1 MYAVVSLLVALSLSQ
16 AAPAAT
22 GRLSGQVLAAGTNA
36 PVAGARVMVF
46 PIGRQAMPP
55 SGPIA
60 LPPQSMTDQ
69 NGRFVFNGV
78 AAGQYRLDVQKT
90 GFASSLD
97 PTARPQTYTVAAGQ
111 ALDTITIVLQR
122 GAVISGKVID
132 QNGEPVTEARLVALR
147 LINLPNGAAAPRL
160 IPAAMQGPQ
169 QTNDLGE
176 YRVAGL
182 AAGEYY
188 VAVVPRS
195 ITFGGPSGPAS
206 GSGGGAQTMT
216 TTFYPGTAD
225 QAGAL
230 PISVTT
236 GAEVSNIVFTLQ
248 TAPAFRVSGI
258 VVYEN
263 GAPVARAMVM
273 LMNDPRNG
281 MAFLGPGGNTQTGN
295 DGRFSID
302 DVTAGTYRVN
312 ASVPMITSGRV
323 AASGGASGG
332 ISNFTSWSVSSS
344 GGETTTV
351 SGGTAA
357 LEVVVADADVTD
369 VRVVV
374 HRPPPPQ

>member
-22 GRLSGQVLAAGTNA
+22 GRLSGQVVAAGTNA

-46 PIGRQAMPP
+46 PTGRQAMPP

-147 LINLPNGAAAPRL
+147 LINLPNGVAAPRL

-195 ITFGGPSGPAS
+195 MTFGGPSGPAS
-206 GSGGGAQTMT
+206 GSGGGAQAMT

-230 PISVTT
+230 PIRVAA

-258 VVYEN
+258 VVDEN
-263 GAPVARAMVM
+263 GEPVARARVM

-295 DGRFSID
+295 DGRFSIG
-302 DVTAGTYRVN
+302 DVMAGTYRVN

-351 SGGTAA
+351 SRGTAP

-374 HRPPPPQ
+374 HGPPPPQ